1 MYLVP
6 ASVNAASVPTSARR
20 RRRALGQDVGP
31 DIFGAFTPQTY
42 NVPAPLA
49 PTTFAPFV
57 PPISY
62 SVAQAPQIPAGSPS
76 IFGPLSTAAPLTIT
90 PPSPDPLGYV
100 SPQAAIAAGLD
111 ANTVNA
117 AWTAAVNKYP
127 TAQAAIAAGVP
138 AGVVTSLWKGAVA
151 APATAAGWLDQ
162 SPLGVKNKYLVGIG
176 AAVVGLAALHKGRG

>member
-6 ASVNAASVPTSARR
+6 ALANAGSVPTSARR
-20 RRRALGQDVGP
+20 RRRTLGQDVGP

-49 PTTFAPFV
+49 STAFAPFV

-62 SVAQAPQIPAGSPS
+62 SVAQAPQIPAGAPS
-76 IFGPLSTAAPLTIT
+76 ITGPLSVAPTTI
-90 PPSPDPLGYV
+90 PPSSNPLGYA
-100 SPQAAIAAGLD
+100 SPQAAIAAGFEPN
-111 ANTVNA
+111 ATYA
-117 AWTAAVNKYP
+117 AWSKTINNYP
-127 TAQAAIAAGVP
+127 TAQAAIAAGYP
-138 AGVVTSLWKGAVA
+138 AGVVTSLWKGGVA